1 MNEHEMF
8 ALFQSFLLSF
18 IVIWPVLMIAR
29 YVYRQN
35 TPHSWQM
42 RNWSDSMV
50 RPLAFVIFLVMLAS
64 AVYILIEKR
73 NYYALIG
80 PIEVFLMFFFL
91 PLYKKMD

>member
-18 IVIWPVLMIAR
+18 IVIWPALMIAR

-35 TPHSWQM
+35 TPYNWQM
-42 RNWSDSMV
+42 GNWSDSMV
-50 RPLAFVIFLVMLAS
+50 RPLAFVIFLVMIAS

-80 PIEVFLMFFFL
+80 PIEVFFMFFFL

>member
-1 MNEHEMF
+1 MNEHEIF

-18 IVIWPVLMIAR
+18 IIIWPALMITR

-35 TPHSWQM
+35 TPYTWQM
-42 RNWSDSMV
+42 RNWSDNMV
-50 RPLAFVIFLVMLAS
+50 RPLAFVIFLVMLIS
-64 AVYILIEKR
+64 AAYVLIEKR